1 MPKTSPPSCTVRT
14 VSVFA
19 VIWEA
24 ETACAAAFSGSG
36 RPMSPH
42 TESIS
47 KAAVPTLAANVRMP
61 SKSEMSRRFGAC
73 GCGSFSK
80 FKSSHLLAEKF
91 RKLKRA
97 FCFYAERKVF
107 AAIKNTFAQRRKSL
121 RKGDRFWSAALPAS
135 QHPAEDSGVK
145 NRGNIGRNE
154 LFPIFGSAQTLWGSS
169 ARLSTRC
176 GTF

>member
-73 GCGSFSK
+73 GCGLFSK
-80 FKSSHLLAEKF
+80 FKPSHLLAEKF

-97 FCFYAERKVF
+97 FCFYF
-107 AAIKNTFAQRRKSL
+107 
-121 RKGDRFWSAALPAS
+121 
-135 QHPAEDSGVK
+135 
-145 NRGNIGRNE
+145 
-154 LFPIFGSAQTLWGSS
+154 
-169 ARLSTRC
+169 STRREKYLRQLKTPLHNEGNRYAKAIVFGLPHC
-176 GTF
+176 RARSTRQRTVG

>member
-36 RPMSPH
+36 KPMSPH

-47 KAAVPTLAANVRMP
+47 KAAAPTLAAKCADALKKRDVASFWGVRL
-61 SKSEMSRRFGAC
+61 RFIFKIQV
-73 GCGSFSK
+73 FSSPCRK
-80 FKSSHLLAEKF
+80 IQKAQTSLLF
-91 RKLKRA
+91 LL
-97 FCFYAERKVF
+97 FHAERKVF

-121 RKGDRFWSAALPAS
+121 RKGDRFWSAALPGS

-154 LFPIFGSAQTLWGSS
+154 LFPIFGSA
-169 ARLSTRC
+169 
-176 GTF
+176 